1 MQLHEPRRLLVA
13 VSESYIA
20 TTVGLLECRC
30 TAEEWA
36 IWFKTV
42 FITPSVITLVESSV
56 IRLTALNCLQ

>member
-1 MQLHEPRRLLVA
+1 MQLHEPWRLLVE

-36 IWFKTV
+36 IWVQKRV
-42 FITPSVITLVESSV
+42 HNPSVCRATLLVRTHVRGSK
-56 IRLTALNCLQ
+56 A